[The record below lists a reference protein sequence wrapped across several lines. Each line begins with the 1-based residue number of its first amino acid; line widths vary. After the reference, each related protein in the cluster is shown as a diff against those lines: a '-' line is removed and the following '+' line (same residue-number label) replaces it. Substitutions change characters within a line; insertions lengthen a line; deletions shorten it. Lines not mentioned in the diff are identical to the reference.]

1 MDIQIKKPHESTR
14 LIILKCGFF
23 RVKSMMPISTLYIA
37 PLIFTLL
44 TDFLST
50 VKRTGQT
57 TNKTINNK

>member
-1 MDIQIKKPHESTR
+1 MQIKKPHESTR
-14 LIILKCGFF
+14 PIILKCGFF
-23 RVKSMMPISTLYIA
+23 RVKSMMPISMLYIA